1 MAKLGEIGLYLG
13 ENLAII
19 TKRDLNMRFFYRS

>member
-13 ENLAII
+13 QNLAII
-19 TKRDLNMRFFYRS
+19 TEEDLNRRVFSL